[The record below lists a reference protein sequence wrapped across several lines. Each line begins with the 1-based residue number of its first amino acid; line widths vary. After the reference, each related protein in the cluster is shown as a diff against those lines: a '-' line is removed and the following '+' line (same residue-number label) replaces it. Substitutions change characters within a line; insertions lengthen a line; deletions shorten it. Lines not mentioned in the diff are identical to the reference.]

1 MPKSKFL
8 QIRVDPEDRE
18 RLRRAA
24 VSEFLAPSTWARQAI
39 LQALERWEDDQAGS
53 RGHLSAKPES
63 SDAPVIRRVAEPKPK
78 PSAKRPK
85 RPKRSM

>member
-18 RLRRAA
+18 RLHRAA

-39 LQALERWEDDQAGS
+39 LQALEQWEDDQAGG
-53 RGHLSAKPES
+53 RGHLSTRPES
-63 SDAPVIRRVAEPKPK
+63 SNAPVIRRVAEPKPK
-78 PSAKRPK
+78 PSPK
-85 RPKRSM
+85 RRKRSK